1 MTTTADTT
9 EIGAA
14 LEARDKKAKPEVAVR
29 DLIDR
34 MRPELVKSLQDE
46 GAAERLARHYY
57 TAIRL
62 NPKLLACTSES
73 LLGGLLLSAQ
83 LDLDPG
89 PLGHVYLVPYKDEC
103 VWMLGYTGI
112 IELARRTGRVAG
124 LSSEIVWDC
133 DEYVPPWRDEKGLH
147 YLHKPGPVDK
157 RKDRRGVLVAWKE
170 LPGRFAM
177 GLDVPLSRIDRAR
190 AASQTASKGV
200 GPWKS
205 DEDAMWRKTG
215 IRAARPFL
223 PLTVEMARA
232 VTVDGARVIGVDV
245 EDDTAVPA
253 LDAPEANDDA

>member
-1 MTTTADTT
+1 MTTTVDTS
-9 EIGAA
+9 EIGSA
-14 LEARDKKAKPEVAVR
+14 LESRAAPKPEVAIR

-34 MRPELVKSLQDE
+34 MRPELVKSLHDE

-62 NPKLLACTSES
+62 NPKLLACSSES

-103 VWMLGYTGI
+103 TWILGYTGI

-124 LSSEIVWDC
+124 LSSEIVWDA

-147 YLHKPGPVDK
+147 YLHRPGPQEK
-157 RKDRRGVLVAWKE
+157 RKTRLGVLVAWKE
-170 LPGRFAM
+170 MPGRIAM
-177 GLDVPLSRIDRAR
+177 ALDVPLSRIERAR
-190 AASQTASKGV
+190 KASQAAAKGS
-200 GPWKS
+200 GPWTT

-232 VTVDGARVIGVDV
+232 VTMDGARVIGVDV
-245 EDDTAVPA
+245 EGDEAQPA
-253 LDAPEANDDA
+253 LEAPEGSDV